1 MRRHG
6 HSHYHS
12 TRQLGRQVIS
22 IFEYIQSEQAPLY
35 RGIMRVFVDAK
46 EYFVVQLRLQEVI
59 KGMQGIPDRRDDQEI
74 ESAITRLCEWGNLQ
88 ARPDTSSVC
97 TVEDFYNPHFT
108 YQLTS
113 QGEAFEKALAF
124 YDANSEREAP
134 LRCSGLADIRFVVQ
148 ELKQLS
154 QHTERNAAQIYR
166 NLLLLFALFEDLSA
180 AAHALIR
187 KLDGRADLHPPEIRG
202 LVEYCRPFLGE
213 LELEAA
219 VIGQLVKDI
228 EHAGLE
234 KMILVVERKHVT
246 TTVAQD
252 CGEWRLRWER
262 FRTWFVSTP
271 NHPSGSVLLRERFRT
286 SLPAL
291 LRMSAGIPVEGTA
304 RIDRIGDFRV
314 LAKWF
319 AEAASDAEAHTLWRA
334 AFGLSSARHLTI
346 NEATLGERESQDIP
360 ASTSWRDA
368 PPLRIV
374 AGEYGRASRTDG
386 LSRII
391 DRTTEKARLAA
402 AIQEDAQRVLNAQH
416 PFGKG
421 NRIRLSQLEHLATG
435 EFDLF
440 LDLLGDVVSARASAA
455 DNVEILSGDGCLMVR
470 LEPTGD
476 DRVARIR
483 TVDGDFS
490 GPDQW
495 ITIEQIATQDLP
507 EAAV

>member
-1 MRRHG
+1 
-6 HSHYHS
+6 
-12 TRQLGRQVIS
+12 VIS

-202 LVEYCRPFLGE
+202 LVEYCRRFLGE

-219 VIGQLVKDI
+219 VIGQLVRHRMPQI
-228 EHAGLE
+228 
-234 KMILVVERKHVT
+234 
-246 TTVAQD
+246 
-252 CGEWRLRWER
+252 R
-262 FRTWFVSTP
+262 FLYIGSYVCST
-271 NHPSGSVLLRERFRT
+271 LL
-286 SLPAL
+286 
-291 LRMSAGIPVEGTA
+291 
-304 RIDRIGDFRV
+304 
-314 LAKWF
+314 
-319 AEAASDAEAHTLWRA
+319 SD
-334 AFGLSSARHLTI
+334 
-346 NEATLGERESQDIP
+346 P
-360 ASTSWRDA
+360 ASRRR
-368 PPLRIV
+368 PC
-374 AGEYGRASRTDG
+374 AS
-386 LSRII
+386 L
-391 DRTTEKARLAA
+391 
-402 AIQEDAQRVLNAQH
+402 
-416 PFGKG
+416 
-421 NRIRLSQLEHLATG
+421 
-435 EFDLF
+435 
-440 LDLLGDVVSARASAA
+440 
-455 DNVEILSGDGCLMVR
+455 
-470 LEPTGD
+470 
-476 DRVARIR
+476 
-483 TVDGDFS
+483 
-490 GPDQW
+490 
-495 ITIEQIATQDLP
+495 
-507 EAAV
+507 